1 MTFLTVYTSGMANVG
16 MAVLYTVA
24 RIMGIDARG
33 CTRNNYDGRFDF
45 TNNYANISIDMHD
58 FDFCDDDV
66 KICAIKNMAC
76 MGAAIIFVPPRT
88 NSACLDCMRMV
99 SYANNRTWDA
109 RPVWSSSYPGVS
121 FTNTVTEIP
130 GSFPVLL
137 IYKIDSPENTRAAI
151 ADFLKKHRP
160 ERVFIDGE
168 YGNFLCVGP
177 AYDESIR
184 MLNEV
189 FSGAFTDYEK
199 FLRN

>member
-1 MTFLTVYTSGMANVG
+1 MANVG

-24 RIMGIDARG
+24 RIMGIDAKG
-33 CTRNNYDGRFDF
+33 CTRKNYDGRFDF

-76 MGAAIIFVPPRT
+76 MGAAIIFVPPGT
-88 NSACLDCMRMV
+88 NYTCSDCMRMV
-99 SYANNRTWDA
+99 SYANNYTWDA
-109 RPVWSSSYPGVS
+109 RPCPSYYGVS

-130 GSFPVLL
+130 GIFPVLL

-160 ERVFIDGE
+160 ERVFIDGDH
-168 YGNFLCVGP
+168 GDFISDLNR
-177 AYDESIR
+177 YDESIR
-184 MLNEV
+184 MLEAI